1 MEWVSLTTQ
10 GEVDFVKIDPGVQRP
25 VSALEVKWSDGPFDH
40 PAELKEAVA
49 FAKMNNL
56 KRLTVTSRS
65 QKGTK
70 FVDNVELKF
79 IPTACFAYDTG
90 KTQLVK

>member
-1 MEWVSLTTQ
+1 MSLTTQ
-10 GEVDFVKIDPGVQRP
+10 GEVDFVKIDPGVQKP